1 MYSPDSDTNREKC
14 VSNNNEEHE
23 EIVVPS
29 NMKCNQS
36 IKVGIEKY
44 FFNFKNTKLW
54 KKNLYI
60 YEGHKSHKIVKVR
73 HKRYFKSF

>member
-1 MYSPDSDTNREKC
+1 MYLTRRFIVNEITEIEMYSPDSDTNREKC

-36 IKVGIEKY
+36 IKVGIEK
-44 FFNFKNTKLW
+44 
-54 KKNLYI
+54 
-60 YEGHKSHKIVKVR
+60 
-73 HKRYFKSF
+73 